1 MIGKQFRTAAIM
13 TAMMACSAVFSE
25 GSAVAA
31 EIKVIASPGVRA
43 VLRELAPQFE
53 STTGHKVVMD
63 FDVIAVLKRRIEA
76 GEAFDIVIPGPEL
89 IDDLIRQDKVA
100 ADTGAAFGRT
110 GIALAMRKGAPK
122 LDISTPENL
131 KRVLLDAKAIGHSK
145 QGQSGVHFLEALN
158 RLGIAQEI
166 RPKLKA
172 YDGDDQSIAMQKG
185 ELDIAVGGT
194 GPIME
199 MPGTEFLG
207 GLPPTLQSYVK
218 FSIGVSAASREP
230 EAARALVRFLT
241 SPVVAPAFKAK
252 GLERD

>member
-131 KRVLLDAKAIGHSK
+131 KRALLDAKAIGHSK

-241 SPVVAPAFKAK
+241 SPAVAPAFKAK